1 MPKVSICIPTYEQP
15 ENLKKCLESIE
26 LQTFKNFEVIITD
39 DSKSDNLLSV
49 VNAFKRK
56 INIKYY
62 KNSLAKGSPENWNES
77 LRYAKGKYIKILH
90 HDDYFTFNDSL
101 EKMVKLLDENPKNKI
116 LFCSSKHV
124 NSDFKYHSSHIL
136 NHQNMEKIKY
146 NPNILFFGNL
156 IGAPS
161 VMMYHNGINL
171 AFDQRMK
178 WLVDIDFYI
187 RILKENN
194 FTYTKEELISIN
206 LGEENR
212 VTYQCENDKEVNLYE
227 HMILFE
233 KLNLQKIP
241 FQFKFFFIVFY
252 LKFDIKTYNE
262 IDKFNVNCYGND
274 FKQIFAIVSLLR
286 PIYKI
291 YKRFRYVVK

>member
-26 LQTFKNFEVIITD
+26 LQSFKNFEVIITD
-39 DSKSDNLLSV
+39 DSKSDNLVSI
-49 VNAFKRK
+49 VNAFKNK

-62 KNSLAKGSPENWNES
+62 KNSPAKGSPENWNES
-77 LRYAKGKYIKILH
+77 LKYAKGKYIKILH

-101 EKMVKLLDENPKNKI
+101 EKMVKLLDGNPKNKI

-171 AFDQRMK
+171 DFDQRMK

-194 FTYTKEELISIN
+194 FTYTTEELISIN

-241 FQFKFFFIVFY
+241 FHFKFFFIVLY
-252 LKFDIKTYNE
+252 LKFDIKAYNE

-274 FKQIFAIVSLLR
+274 FKQIFAIVGLLR
-286 PIYKI
+286 PIYKF
-291 YKRFRYVVK
+291 YKRFKHVIK